1 MSKLTSVDIS
11 TQIFNKLSEK
21 SFNSAELAVAAV
33 VEAATKVQGLKLEL
47 EEISACVR
55 SSSLEDRY
63 TRKIID
69 AAVSIG
75 ANRGSFTVSDGKTTD
90 VVSLIWNNTK
100 VKVGN
105 REVTRNELI
114 RGIIQEF
121 ISTNKIKTLMAEL
134 ANSKVGLSIVVN
146 TEGKATIVNNNK
158 FISLRDILV
167 VYQTGASISLF
178 DALDNRIAELVVEG
192 KVDEALN
199 LQKKKKEL
207 MQPTAQ
213 EMVM

>member
-134 ANSKVGLSIVVN
+134 ANSKVGLSIVV

-199 LQKKKKEL
+199 LQKKKNEL